1 MHSGQVPIL
10 LVHGWNSHPGI
21 WNRLGRRLDAEKIP
35 FWKFDHSRMQ
45 DSSLEDISLA
55 LGDYIR
61 AVRSEE
67 RYEGPIDIACHSMGT
82 CIARYFL
89 EVMDG
94 AARKEKVHQ
103 LIGIGSPNN
112 GSVLAELF
120 FNPEYGPKIIGQL
133 SGVFT
138 PQGFDPGADRLVQD
152 VRPGSKTMQQLRLAG
167 LRRDITYHM
176 IVTANPYSIP
186 AFFPLFEGKTWESCG
201 SGAYSMTGN
210 GDGIVAHSESALPG
224 LTLDVLPA
232 GQDDSMELIPMD
244 QYCHI
249 NLLRNPRVIDRIL
262 EYLATRHPLRDRV

>member
-1 MHSGQVPIL
+1 MHSEPVPVL

-21 WNRLGRRLDAEKIP
+21 WNRLGRRLDAKGIP
-35 FWKFDHSRMQ
+35 FWKFDHSTMQ
-45 DSSLEDISLA
+45 ESSLEEIAIA

-61 AVRSEE
+61 GI
-67 RYEGPIDIACHSMGT
+67 RYEKQYRGPIDIACHSMGT
-82 CIARYFL
+82 CIARYYL

-94 AARKEKVHQ
+94 IARQEKVRQ

-133 SGVFT
+133 TGVFT
-138 PQGFDPGADRLVQD
+138 PQGFDPGADPLVQD
-152 VRPGSKTMQQLRLAG
+152 VRPGSRTMQQLRAAG
-167 LRRDITYHM
+167 LRNDITYHM
-176 IVTANPYSIP
+176 IVTANPDSIP
-186 AFFPLFEGKTWESCG
+186 AFFPLFGGKTWES
-201 SGAYSMTGN
+201 SENGAYSMTGN

-232 GQDDSMELIPMD
+232 VSDDTMELIPVD

-249 NLLRNPRVIDRIL
+249 NLLRNPRVIGRIL
-262 EYLATRHPLRDRV
+262 EYLTVQ

>member
-1 MHSGQVPIL
+1 MHSGQVPVL

-21 WNRLGRRLDAEKIP
+21 WNRLGRRLDAAAIP

-45 DSSLEDISLA
+45 DSSLEDIAFA
-55 LGDYIR
+55 LGDFIHACRREKGYDGR
-61 AVRSEE
+61 
-67 RYEGPIDIACHSMGT
+67 IDIVCHSMGT

-94 AARKEKVHQ
+94 AARTENVRR

-138 PQGFDPGADRLVQD
+138 PQGFDPGADPLVQD
-152 VRPGSKTMQQLRLAG
+152 VRPGSRTMQQLRSAG

-176 IVTANPYSIP
+176 IVTANPDSIP
-186 AFFPLFEGKTWESCG
+186 AFFPLFGGKTWESSG
-201 SGAYSMTGN
+201 GGAYSMTGN
-210 GDGIVAHSESALPG
+210 GDGIVAHSESVLPG

-232 GQDDSMELIPMD
+232 GRDDPMDLIPVD
-244 QYCHI
+244 HYCHI
-249 NLLRNPRVIDRIL
+249 NLLRNPRVIERIL
-262 EYLATRHPLRDRV
+262 DYLGAQDPLCATE